1 MHFRLFIIF
10 YVNLHNFFG
19 GRENSGTLFL
29 FVEKSK
35 FYIFGRVYEILPPH
49 SLIGTI
55 SKLFPKISRWRL
67 PWGKGTKNL
76 LCFSVFIKQHI
87 FSGHLFCKS
96 TNILNALILYP
107 ALLWWTS
114 FYLLLTEIQP
124 SCFPFAAHR
133 AYLWKK
139 ETYQLSNNVKL
150 TKKTNLTDL

>member
-1 MHFRLFIIF
+1 MLCCCDVLSGALPPCKIFAKVRILSQFRQRKEQNLKLKKIILLLHFRLFIIF
-10 YVNLHNFFG
+10 YVNLHNFLG
-19 GRENSGTLFL
+19 GRENSGTPFP
-29 FVEKSK
+29 FVEKSN

-96 TNILNALILYP
+96 ANILNALILYP
-107 ALLWWTS
+107 AFL
-114 FYLLLTEIQP
+114 
-124 SCFPFAAHR
+124 
-133 AYLWKK
+133 
-139 ETYQLSNNVKL
+139 
-150 TKKTNLTDL
+150 